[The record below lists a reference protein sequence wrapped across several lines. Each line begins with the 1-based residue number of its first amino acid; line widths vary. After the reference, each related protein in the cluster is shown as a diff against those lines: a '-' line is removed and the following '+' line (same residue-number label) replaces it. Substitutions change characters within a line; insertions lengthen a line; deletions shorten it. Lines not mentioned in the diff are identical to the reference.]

1 MLDSINLG
9 GKNMCGETHVL
20 FGVDLVVLLS

>member
-9 GKNMCGETHVL
+9 GKNMCGKTHVL